1 MLEAKRRAAIFLLLA
16 FILAAVAGYLVLE
29 KVKQL
34 NAELG
39 GMVEIY
45 VANGDIPARTL
56 LQASQ
61 LTKMEI
67 PQKFLTASHITDE
80 KDILGQVSVV
90 PLDEGDIITQNM
102 LKSYSNLQN
111 ENNRLVALYRTDK
124 IQFDQEIAALDRVD
138 IIVSIEKDGE
148 KNTELFMK
156 DVAVAFAQGT
166 GENFAGIGVEVASED
181 ATKLIHMQNYAEYI
195 RVLKA
200 NVGQDVEVTEEQGE
214 EGKEDVP
221 EASTKQPSKT
231 EQQTQPQTE
240 SQPNTQ
246 TNPATQTNPEDAE
259 ASNKDAKSSEG
270 NS

>member
-39 GMVEIY
+39 GMVEVY
-45 VANGDIPARTL
+45 VSNGDIPARTL
-56 LQASQ
+56 LQSNQ

-80 KDILGQVSVV
+80 NDILGQVSVV
-90 PLDEGDIITQNM
+90 PLKEGDIITQNM
-102 LKSYSNLQN
+102 LKNYSNLQN

-138 IIVSIEKDGE
+138 IVVSIEKEG
-148 KNTELFMK
+148 KKSTELFMK

-166 GENFAGIGVEVASED
+166 GEKFAGIGVEVSSQD

-200 NVGQDVEVTEEQGE
+200 NVGQDVEDSQ
-214 EGKEDVP
+214 EGDNVAPAVKQEVP
-221 EASTKQPSKT
+221 
-231 EQQTQPQTE
+231 
-240 SQPNTQ
+240 
-246 TNPATQTNPEDAE
+246 AE
-259 ASNKDAKSSEG
+259 ASEQKTTEPKSVDEVNTQKDPAAKTSTEEPQAPNTNAKSSEG

>member
-45 VANGDIPARTL
+45 VSNGDIPARTL
-56 LQASQ
+56 LHSSQ

-80 KDILGQVSVV
+80 NDILGQVSVV
-90 PLDEGDIITQNM
+90 PLKEGDIITDNM
-102 LKSYSNLQN
+102 LKNYSNLQN

-138 IIVSIEKDGE
+138 IIVSIEEEGK

-166 GENFAGIGVEVASED
+166 GENFAGIGVEVSSEA

-200 NVGQDVEVTEEQGE
+200 NVGQDVEISEEQQKPAEEVKEETPTPTPADSTEAETKTETQAEQPKDPATETNTEEA
-214 EGKEDVP
+214 P
-221 EASTKQPSKT
+221 
-231 EQQTQPQTE
+231 
-240 SQPNTQ
+240 
-246 TNPATQTNPEDAE
+246 
-259 ASNKDAKSSEG
+259 ASNTTAESSEG

>member
-34 NAELG
+34 NADLG

-45 VANGDIPARTL
+45 VSNGDIPARTL
-56 LQASQ
+56 LQPNQ

-67 PQKFLTASHITDE
+67 PQKFLTSSHITDE

-111 ENNRLVALYRTDK
+111 ENNRLVALYRTDN

-138 IIVSIEKDGE
+138 IIVSFEKGGE
-148 KNTELFMK
+148 KSTELFMK

-166 GENFAGIGVEVASED
+166 GENFAGIGVEISSED
-181 ATKLIHMQNYAEYI
+181 ATKLIHMENYAEYI

-200 NVGQDVEVTEEQGE
+200 NVGHDVESSNEEAPAE
-214 EGKEDVP
+214 
-221 EASTKQPSKT
+221 S
-231 EQQTQPQTE
+231 TE
-240 SQPNTQ
+240 SQTEAQSNTQ
-246 TNPATQTNPEDAE
+246 PTTEAPPAAN
-259 ASNKDAKSSEG
+259 AKSSAG

>member
-39 GMVEIY
+39 GMVEVY
-45 VANGDIPARTL
+45 VSNGDIPARTL
-56 LQASQ
+56 LQSSQ

-67 PQKFLTASHITDE
+67 PQKFLTASHITD
-80 KDILGQVSVV
+80 KSDIVGQVSVV
-90 PLDEGDIITQNM
+90 PLKEGDIITQNM
-102 LKSYSNLQN
+102 LKSYSNLQD

-138 IIVSIEKDGE
+138 IVVSIEEEGK
-148 KNTELFMK
+148 KSTELFMK
-156 DVAVAFAQGT
+156 DVAVAFASGT
-166 GENFAGIGVEVASED
+166 GEKFAGIGVEVSSED

-200 NVGQDVEVTEEQGE
+200 NVGQEDEVSQKTTEEPKEEVPAETTKAKSTETKPEGE
-214 EGKEDVP
+214 TN
-221 EASTKQPSKT
+221 TKKDPAAKT
-231 EQQTQPQTE
+231 NTEEPQAPKTK
-240 SQPNTQ
+240 
-246 TNPATQTNPEDAE
+246 AE
-259 ASNKDAKSSEG
+259 SSEG

>member
-39 GMVEIY
+39 GMVEVY
-45 VANGDIPARTL
+45 VSNGDIPARTL
-56 LQASQ
+56 LQSNQ

-67 PQKFLTASHITDE
+67 PQKFLTESHITDE
-80 KDILGQVSVV
+80 NDILGQVSVV

-138 IIVSIEKDGE
+138 IVVSIEKEG
-148 KNTELFMK
+148 KKSTELFMK

-166 GENFAGIGVEVASED
+166 GEKFAGIGVEVSSED

-200 NVGQDVEVTEEQGE
+200 NVGQDVEDSEGAGE
-214 EGKEDVP
+214 VVP
-221 EASTKQPSKT
+221 ASKQEVP
-231 EQQTQPQTE
+231 
-240 SQPNTQ
+240 
-246 TNPATQTNPEDAE
+246 AE
-259 ASNKDAKSSEG
+259 ASEQKTTEPKSADEANTQKDPAAKTNTEEPQAPNTNAKSSEG

>member
-45 VANGDIPARTL
+45 VSNGDIPARTL
-56 LQASQ
+56 LHESQ

-67 PQKFLTASHITDE
+67 PQKFLTASHITD
-80 KDILGQVSVV
+80 KNDILGQVSVV
-90 PLDEGDIITQNM
+90 PLKEGDIITDNM
-102 LKSYSNLQN
+102 LKSYSNLQD

-138 IIVSIEKDGE
+138 IIVSLEEEGK
-148 KNTELFMK
+148 KSTELFMK

-166 GENFAGIGVEVASED
+166 GENFAGIGVEVSSED
-181 ATKLIHMQNYAEYI
+181 ATKLIHMENYAEYI

-200 NVGQDVEVTEEQGE
+200 NVGQDVEVSEVEEKPASVGKEEAPAESTETQTETKTEDKPNTPTDPKSQTNTEEA
-214 EGKEDVP
+214 P
-221 EASTKQPSKT
+221 
-231 EQQTQPQTE
+231 
-240 SQPNTQ
+240 
-246 TNPATQTNPEDAE
+246 
-259 ASNKDAKSSEG
+259 ASNTNAKTSEG

>member
-45 VANGDIPARTL
+45 VSNGDIPARTL
-56 LQASQ
+56 LHSSQ

-80 KDILGQVSVV
+80 NDILGQVSVV
-90 PLDEGDIITQNM
+90 PLKEGDIITDNM
-102 LKSYSNLQN
+102 LKNYSNLQN

-138 IIVSIEKDGE
+138 IIVSIEGDGK

-166 GENFAGIGVEVASED
+166 GENFAGIGVEVSSED

-200 NVGQDVEVTEEQGE
+200 NVGQDV
-214 EGKEDVP
+214 DVP
-221 EASTKQPSKT
+221 EVQEKSAEEVKEEAPAESTKKETKAEQPTDPATEKKT
-231 EQQTQPQTE
+231 EEAP
-240 SQPNTQ
+240 
-246 TNPATQTNPEDAE
+246 
-259 ASNKDAKSSEG
+259 ASNTNTESSEG

>member
-1 MLEAKRRAAIFLLLA
+1 VLEAKRRAAIFLLLA

-34 NAELG
+34 NADLG

-45 VANGDIPARTL
+45 VSNGDIPARTL
-56 LQASQ
+56 LQPNQ

-67 PQKFLTASHITDE
+67 PQKFLTSSHITDE

-111 ENNRLVALYRTDK
+111 ENNRLVALYRTDN

-138 IIVSIEKDGE
+138 IIVSFEKGGE
-148 KNTELFMK
+148 KSTELFMK

-166 GENFAGIGVEVASED
+166 GENFAGIGVEISSED
-181 ATKLIHMQNYAEYI
+181 ATKLIHMENYAEYI
-195 RVLKA
+195 RVLRQMLGTTWRVQMRKH
-200 NVGQDVEVTEEQGE
+200 
-214 EGKEDVP
+214 
-221 EASTKQPSKT
+221 
-231 EQQTQPQTE
+231 QQSRLNHKRKLSLIRNRLLKHLQLQMLNLQQEIRKGGSPVWRQ
-240 SQPNTQ
+240 S
-246 TNPATQTNPEDAE
+246 
-259 ASNKDAKSSEG
+259 
-270 NS
+270 

>member
-39 GMVEIY
+39 GMVEVY
-45 VANGDIPARTL
+45 VSNGDIPARTL
-56 LQASQ
+56 LQSNQ

-67 PQKFLTASHITDE
+67 PQKFLTASHVTDE
-80 KDILGQVSVV
+80 NDILGQVSVV
-90 PLDEGDIITQNM
+90 PLEKGDMITQNM

-138 IIVSIEKDGE
+138 IVVSIEKEGN
-148 KNTELFMK
+148 KSTELFMK
-156 DVAVAFAQGT
+156 DVAVSFAQGT
-166 GENFAGIGVEVASED
+166 GEKFAGIGVEVSSED

-200 NVGQDVEVTEEQGE
+200 NVGQDDEVSQEEVKEEVPAESTKPATTEPKTEDAQNTQKDPAAKTNTEEPQA
-214 EGKEDVP
+214 P
-221 EASTKQPSKT
+221 KT
-231 EQQTQPQTE
+231 NAQ
-240 SQPNTQ
+240 
-246 TNPATQTNPEDAE
+246 
-259 ASNKDAKSSEG
+259 SSEG